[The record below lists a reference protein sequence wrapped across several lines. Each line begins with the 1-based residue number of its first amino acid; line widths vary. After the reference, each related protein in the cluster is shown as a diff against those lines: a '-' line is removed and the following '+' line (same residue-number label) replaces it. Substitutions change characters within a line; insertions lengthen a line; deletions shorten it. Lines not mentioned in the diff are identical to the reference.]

1 MLKDGSYAT
10 QAVRPALFVSFRGEQ
25 CVCVCMSVC
34 TRRWNRG
41 ENVCAGMRF
50 GVCFERTNY
59 VEDVS
64 LSLELTDRRKIESSY
79 LSLRD
84 VFWEN

>member
-1 MLKDGSYAT
+1 M
-10 QAVRPALFVSFRGEQ
+10 
-25 CVCVCMSVC
+25 CVCVCVYARVVEIGVRM
-34 TRRWNRG
+34 
-41 ENVCAGMRF
+41 CAGMRF

-64 LSLELTDRRKIESSY
+64 LSLELTDRRKIGPSY

-84 VFWEN
+84 VF